1 MKDMERVSLPKG
13 ARYRG
18 DIEYSEMDFHKGRM
32 LMMAAGKY
40 RTLLAAVLESVQNAI
55 DAEAISVWI
64 VRNQQ
69 KRTLDITDNGNG
81 TSPDEFGVALKQ
93 IGMTIKS
100 ADKMGRFNL
109 GGKAFVG
116 KCESYTFTS
125 CPKGGM
131 EYREWRFVGK
141 ELEKQSEKL
150 QIPTFSY
157 NDKFK
162 FSPRL
167 SKTGSKE
174 FLSWRT
180 RIRVNNYTTD
190 AMIGHFDINEL
201 RDGILDNFSIDMRRL
216 KTVVYLTDIAQ
227 DNTETQCE
235 VRATQYSGRP
245 LKEEYFPRG
254 SSMPN
259 TIIQFYLAPRRAKGH
274 SARIHFGEIGD
285 SYRINER
292 QFCASLL
299 RVAEIFDFDDVVR
312 QALLSGIFE
321 GQVLTRTA
329 KWDPDRVG
337 FKQDDG
343 LRQLCL
349 YLKQWYDEVGS
360 KILDEMR
367 EDRRG
372 IRYQEIGVRVMRWL
386 EDELKLPE
394 WQHLISSSVGN
405 IGTGHTKPKRGTVM
419 GKTDNK
425 EISVDG
431 GSLQQREREQK
442 NSNDNSVDDNKRKER
457 ESHVPITVVGPK
469 GKKRVLV
476 EGKSIGISLEVSEML
491 GESRAFRFLQERGLI
506 EVNSRYPLFIRC
518 DEASDLVLAKYQQ
531 FIVMQALILHSQPE
545 EFQECQRIA
554 FDQLLKMEVS
564 RILSGDRP
572 LRRIRAIKE

>member
-1 MKDMERVSLPKG
+1 MRDMERVSQPKG
-13 ARYRG
+13 ARYHG

-40 RTLLAAVLESVQNAI
+40 RTLLAAILESVQNAI
-55 DAEAISVWI
+55 DAEASSLWI
-64 VRNQQ
+64 VRDQR
-69 KRTLDITDNGNG
+69 KKTLKITDDGNG
-81 TSPDEFGVALKQ
+81 TSSDEFGMALKQ

-109 GGKAFVG
+109 GGKAFVD

-125 CPKGGM
+125 CPKGGT
-131 EYREWRFVGK
+131 EYREWRFAGK
-141 ELEKQSEKL
+141 ELVKQSEKL
-150 QIPTFSY
+150 QIPFFSHK
-157 NDKFK
+157 DKFK
-162 FSPRL
+162 FSPRM
-167 SKTGSKE
+167 SKAGNKE
-174 FLSWRT
+174 FLPWRT
-180 RIRVNNYTTD
+180 QIRVNSYTTD
-190 AMIGHFDINEL
+190 AVIGRFDINEL

-216 KTVVYLTDIAQ
+216 KTVVYLTDIAE
-227 DNTETQCE
+227 DNTKTQCE

-254 SSMPN
+254 SSMPD

-274 SARIHFGEIGD
+274 SARIHFGEIGN

-299 RVAEIFDFDDVVR
+299 RVSEIFDFDNVVR
-312 QALLSGIFE
+312 QALLSGVFE

-329 KWDPDRVG
+329 KWGPDRVG

-349 YLKQWYDEVGS
+349 HLKQWHDEVGS

-394 WQHLISSSVGN
+394 WQHLTSFSIGN
-405 IGTGHTKPKRGTVM
+405 IGTGHARPKRGTVI
-419 GKTDNK
+419 GESDNK

-431 GSLQQREREQK
+431 GSFQQREQK
-442 NSNDNSVDDNKRKER
+442 NSNDKLVNDSKHKEK
-457 ESHVPITVVGPK
+457 EGHVPITVVGPK

-518 DEASDLVLAKYQQ
+518 DEASDLALAKYQQ

-572 LRRIRAIKE
+572 LRRIRATK